1 MKFGKASKK
10 TIALFAAALILF
22 CSGGVMGTRAIPAIQ
37 GDSFNSQLVLSTLNV
52 AVVENGKAV
61 GGAGGAM
68 GKMLAGLEGK
78 KLAPGG
84 EYTEEIGARN
94 SGAYDEYVRV
104 IIRKY
109 WTKDGKTAT
118 DLTPDLIKL
127 SYKSQNKTE
136 DYNSSSWYLD
146 TAESTAERSVYYY
159 KKVLGKN
166 SDSDLLFNTL
176 SVDKSVISEE
186 NITESKEESGG
197 KTIYTYTYK
206 YDGYTINVEAEAQA
220 VQTHNAAQ
228 AIKSVWGVDAS
239 KTGISF

>member
-37 GDSFNSQLVLSTLNV
+37 SATFDSVIQLSTLNV
-52 AVVENGKAV
+52 SIVENGKVV
-61 GGAGGAM
+61 GGTGGAM
-68 GKMLAGLEGK
+68 GKMLADLNGK
-78 KLAPGG
+78 KLAVGG
-84 EYTEEIGARN
+84 EYKEVIQARN
-94 SGAYDEYVRV
+94 SGTCDEYARV

-127 SYKSQNKTE
+127 SYQGK
-136 DYNSSSWYLD
+136 DYNSGSWILD
-146 TAESTAERSVYYY
+146 TTESTAERKVYYY
-159 KKVLGKN
+159 KTVLGKDT
-166 SDSDLLFNTL
+166 DSEPLFDTL
-176 SVDKSVISEE
+176 SVDSSVISEE

-197 KTIYTYTYK
+197 KTVYTYTYK

-228 AIKSVWGVDAS
+228 AIKSIWGIDAS
-239 KTGISF
+239 KTGINL